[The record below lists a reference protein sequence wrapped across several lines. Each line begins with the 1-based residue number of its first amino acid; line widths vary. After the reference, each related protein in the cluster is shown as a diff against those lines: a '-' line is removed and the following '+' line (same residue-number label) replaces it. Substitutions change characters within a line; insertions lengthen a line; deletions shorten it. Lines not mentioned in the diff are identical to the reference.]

1 MLINRYGKCPVPG
14 CEEAATE
21 GHHILYDYHQ
31 HGPVIKDL
39 CPEHHR
45 WITRRQSHAA
55 RKKRRSLS
63 EKQRWFFWY
72 ELTGGR
78 MRRPRSTAL
87 DKEWAEQSTITTGYA
102 PARSALQ
109 FFNRLFNQPEEQQP
123 EEERQGEIQQ
133 EEIQP
138 EARRKAVRKAKK
150 APKKAMKK
158 AMKKAPKKVSKK
170 AKRR

>member
-31 HGPVIKDL
+31 HGPVIERL

-55 RKKRRSLS
+55 RKQRHALS

-72 ELTGGR
+72 ELKGGK

-87 DKEWAEQSTITTGYA
+87 DREWVEQSTIGGLSPNIAKGLQYFKDA
-102 PARSALQ
+102 FASATQ
-109 FFNRLFNQPEEQQP
+109 PPEEQ
-123 EEERQGEIQQ
+123 RQEEIQQ

-138 EARRKAVRKAKK
+138 KARRKAVRKAKK
-150 APKKAMKK
+150 PVKKAPKKPV
-158 AMKKAPKKVSKK
+158 KKAPKKVSKK